1 MKTPTKNEA
10 RTSIIGQVMQTKE
23 QMTQVS
29 VHMPSGEPKSVWV
42 PHACIANQQV
52 IDGTTI
58 MLLQDAEMNG
68 STFSVAQIFS
78 DFAGHTTHPVLRDM
92 ADAWAEFGEVMGD
105 ADDDDELTED
115 DLVGDGD
122 KAPPADDED
131 ELTEDDLDLTN
142 DDEDELTEDDLLD
155 MDDST
160 PTFDGVGV
168 ELSLSQDEKSEVD
181 KLKAKGKAASVAA
194 QLREARFAAAKE
206 VKDNLNTDFAK
217 ALADGKRHEDLGA
230 WNFEA
235 DVVEMAQVRTDPLTG
250 EQTVHI
256 PRNPNTGEAR
266 VRCIVNPTL
275 ATEEE
280 PFGVMLNRAIGENF
294 EHIDHP
300 TIFKP
305 VIQCIDGINASAG
318 RELIT
323 WDAYSINNG
332 KRAVM
337 NLDITGFATKTRKE
351 AAGNL
356 GNFGY
361 VNLSANRIS
370 DALTEEHGGH
380 RVGVTIMNA
389 HDGKSALQSF
399 MSVLRTYCGNLAMRG
414 GVQNLLMAG
423 NKAKVRHM
431 KGSIA
436 EFDPEVFAERI
447 TTALHDAQKNLL
459 AMHILRHLPIE
470 QNLFD
475 KVLTVF
481 SKQGLIAP
489 PTVKVHV
496 ADLNQFNADENGNT
510 VLSLG
515 DLGKDAVKLAG
526 GHAYNAVLN
535 GWMNPDLDYVAMGKE
550 NGSELDTKSHG
561 TMFHAAQALT
571 GTLTHNPIWVSEDG
585 KRKLHGKTQGI
596 ETLMKRSNK
605 ATNLLETLAF
615 GAVNTYANHTG
626 QPVDD
631 LEAMGAWFAQNPDK
645 LQVPVS
651 SYKANASG
659 TWNPKTVALTEVAD
673 FTETWPVKHI
683 TVDAQVGQ

>member
-10 RTSIIGQVMQTKE
+10 RTCIIGQVMQENET
-23 QMTQVS
+23 MTQVS
-29 VHMPSGEPKSVWV
+29 VQVALGETKTVWV
-42 PHACIANQQV
+42 PHSVVAHKQV
-52 IDGTTI
+52 VDGHTI
-58 MLLQDAEMNG
+58 LCLQDGEVNG
-68 STFSVAQIFS
+68 NPIAVSKLFAP
-78 DFAGHTTHPVLRDM
+78 FAGHTDHAELRDI
-92 ADAWAEFGEVMGD
+92 ADSWNEFGEVPSAS
-105 ADDDDELTED
+105 ADDDI
-115 DLVGDGD
+115 
-122 KAPPADDED
+122 
-131 ELTEDDLDLTN
+131 TEDDLD
-142 DDEDELTEDDLLD
+142 EITEDDLDEITEDDLAEITEAD
-155 MDDST
+155 ISEGDITEDDLDDSI
-160 PTFDGVGV
+160 PQFEGAGV
-168 ELSLSQDEKSEVD
+168 ELSLSQDDSDELD
-181 KLKAKGKAASVAA
+181 KVKAKGKAAQIAA

-206 VKDNLNTDFAK
+206 IQDNMKTEFGKQMAS
-217 ALADGKRHEDLGA
+217 GKRAEDIGA

-275 ATEEE
+275 ANDEN

-337 NLDITGFATKTRKE
+337 NLDITGFATKTRNE
-351 AAGNL
+351 AASNL

-436 EFDPEVFAERI
+436 EFDPEMFAERI

-481 SKQGLIAP
+481 NKQGLIAP

-496 ADLNQFNADENGNT
+496 ADLNQFKADENGKT
-510 VLSLG
+510 MLSLG

-526 GHAYNAVLN
+526 GHAYNAVMS
-535 GWMNPDLDYVAMGKE
+535 GWVNPDLDYVAMGKE
-550 NGSELDTKSHG
+550 NGSELDAKSHG

-596 ETLMKRSNK
+596 ETMMKRSNK
-605 ATNLLETLAF
+605 ATNLLETIAF
-615 GAVNTYANHTG
+615 EAVNTYANHTG

-645 LQVPVS
+645 LQVPIS

-659 TWNPKTVALTEVAD
+659 SWNPKTVALTEVAD

>member
-1 MKTPTKNEA
+1 MKTPTNHEA
-10 RTSIIGQVMQTKE
+10 RTRIIGQVMQKNET
-23 QMTQVS
+23 MTQVS
-29 VHMPSGEPKSVWV
+29 VQLPTGDTKAVWV
-42 PHACIANQQV
+42 PDACIAHEQQV
-52 IDGTTI
+52 DGQTI
-58 MLLQDAEMNG
+58 LCLQDGEMNG
-68 STFSVAQIFS
+68 NTIAVSLFS
-78 DFAGHTTHPVLRDM
+78 DFAGHTTHAELRDM
-92 ADAWAEFGEVMGD
+92 ADAWNEFGELPNATV
-105 ADDDDELTED
+105 ADDLEEDDAPSDDLAED
-115 DLVGDGD
+115 DLEEDD
-122 KAPPADDED
+122 APADDLD
-131 ELTEDDLDLTN
+131 DDSDDLVDDLD
-142 DDEDELTEDDLLD
+142 EDD
-155 MDDST
+155 T
-160 PTFDGVGV
+160 IPQFEGAGV
-168 ELSLSQDEKSEVD
+168 ELSLSQDVAD
-181 KLKAKGKAASVAA
+181 DMDKAKAKSKAAQVAA
-194 QLREARFAAAKE
+194 QLREARFAEAKE
-206 VKDNLNTDFAK
+206 IQDNMNTEFGK
-217 ALADGKRHEDLGA
+217 ALAGGKRHADILGA

-275 ATEEE
+275 ATEDE

-300 TIFKP
+300 TVFKP
-305 VIQCIDGINASAG
+305 VIQCIDAINAAAG
-318 RELIT
+318 RELIS

-337 NLDITGFATKTRKE
+337 NLDITGFATKTRNE
-351 AAGNL
+351 AASNL

-436 EFDPEVFAERI
+436 EFDPEAFAERI
-447 TTALHDAQKNLL
+447 TSALHDAQKNLL

-496 ADLNQFNADENGNT
+496 ADLNQFNADEKGNT

-550 NGSELDTKSHG
+550 NGSELDANSHG
-561 TMFHAAQALT
+561 TLFHAAQALT
-571 GTLTHNPIWVSEDG
+571 GTLTHNPVWVSEDG

-605 ATNLLETLAF
+605 ATNLLETIAF
-615 GAVNTYANHTG
+615 EAVNTYANHTG

-645 LQVPVS
+645 LQVPIS

-659 TWNPKTVALTEVAD
+659 GWNPKTVALTEVAD